1 MYDPLDL
8 SRFPRH
14 LPAASDE
21 ATLQLSEL
29 LHKLSRYFDDC
40 CHEQIL
46 RAHRARRRQRRR
58 RPENRSPY
66 EPHSKLPEE
75 FYQQIFRRRPRS

>member
-1 MYDPLDL
+1 MYDPLDP
-8 SRFPRH
+8 SRFPWC

-29 LHKLSRYFDDC
+29 LRKLSRYFDDC

-66 EPHSKLPEE
+66 EPNSKLPEE
-75 FYQQIFRRRPRS
+75 FYQQLFRRRPRS

>member
-1 MYDPLDL
+1 MYDPLDP
-8 SRFPRH
+8 SRFPWR

-21 ATLQLSEL
+21 ATLQLSQL
-29 LHKLSRYFDDC
+29 LRKLSRYFDDS

-58 RPENRSPY
+58 RPENRNPY

-75 FYQQIFRRRPRS
+75 FYQQLFGRRPRS